1 MTVLSCYF
9 KRRRL
14 GAYLD
19 GALPERKA
27 RMIATHLGRCAQCQ
41 EEALGLGR
49 LRRLVRSSAFVAEP
63 DWTGFWPGIV
73 RGIGAGAGSQT
84 HPRPGRVLLHR
95 RAAIV
100 GAVGAALLAV
110 TVWQG
115 DSPVAPEGA
124 VTVAVANT
132 EHPDGSV
139 MVYTPADDDLTVI
152 WIFGL
157 DKSPGAGA
165 I

>member
-1 MTVLSCYF
+1 MAVLSCYF

-27 RMIATHLGRCAQCQ
+27 RMIAIHLGRCAGCQ

-49 LRRLVRSSAFVAEP
+49 LRKLVRSSALVAEP

-73 RGIGAGAGSQT
+73 RGIDAGAGSQT
-84 HPRPGRVLLHR
+84 HARPGVLLHR

-110 TVWQG
+110 TIWQG
-115 DSPVAPEGA
+115 DSPVAPEGPI
-124 VTVAVANT
+124 TVAVANT

-139 MVYTPADDDLTVI
+139 MVYTPPGDDLTVI

-157 DKSPGAGA
+157 DKAPGASA